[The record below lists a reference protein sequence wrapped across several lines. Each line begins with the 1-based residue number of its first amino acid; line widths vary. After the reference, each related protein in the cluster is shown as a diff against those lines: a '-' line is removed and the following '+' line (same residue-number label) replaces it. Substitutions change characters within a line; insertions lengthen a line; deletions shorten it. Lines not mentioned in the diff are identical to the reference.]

1 LGHLSN
7 TLPLV
12 PEEIYTPETLSL
24 VLEVSR
30 STLARWRKSGTG
42 PAYSQL
48 PNLEIRY
55 RGLDVVEW
63 LEQRKPNGL
72 QGSKDRMN

>member
-1 LGHLSN
+1 MGHLSS

-55 RGLDVVEW
+55 RGVDVVEW
-63 LEQRKPNGL
+63 LEQRKPNGF
-72 QGSKDRMN
+72 QSGKAGMN